1 MTMRANIS
9 ELDAMLND
17 LNQGTY
23 NKSMHTGHTLQ
34 ANDYFSD
41 FEENTSYSAL
51 PTNYGGHDSK
61 WSYMIYDEIIFDND
75 KIIKMNIER
84 CNDPIFMFYFNI

>member
-1 MTMRANIS
+1 MAASMTMRANIS

-23 NKSMHTGHTLQ
+23 NKSMHTGHSLQ

-51 PTNYGGHDSK
+51 PTNYGVHDSK
-61 WSYMIYDEIIFDND
+61 SSHNLIQ
-75 KIIKMNIER
+75 
-84 CNDPIFMFYFNI
+84 

>member
-1 MTMRANIS
+1 MAASMTMRANIS

-23 NKSMHTGHTLQ
+23 NKSMHNGHSLQ

-51 PTNYGGHDSK
+51 PTNYGAHDSK
-61 WSYMIYDEIIFDND
+61 SSHNLIHKDVID
-75 KIIKMNIER
+75 
-84 CNDPIFMFYFNI
+84 CNLEAFS

>member
-1 MTMRANIS
+1 MAASVTMRANIS

-17 LNQGTY
+17 LNEGTY
-23 NKSMHTGHTLQ
+23 SKSMHTGHTLQ

-51 PTNYGGHDSK
+51 PTNYSAHDGNPCR
-61 WSYMIYDEIIFDND
+61 I
-75 KIIKMNIER
+75 
-84 CNDPIFMFYFNI
+84 CLTVFYSFQLASN